1 MNAVESTLEV
11 ASFTPYPITHHPIH
25 IELHEESMTV
35 TWDHQH
41 KSEYHYLWLRD
52 NCHCPE
58 CISTKTREQVFEICD
73 VPYSIKPSN
82 AYITDDHRIVVDWDY
97 ADHTSKYHPGWLL
110 SHCYSEEVVQS
121 KQWKPILW
129 DKERITTELPRAKSS
144 ALIQSDEVLLTWLR
158 DLRDYG
164 IGIVSDVGT
173 ELGSLKAVTDRI
185 AFMRESNYGTLFD
198 VTTTAKANT
207 SANTNIRLPLHT
219 DLSARELQPGL
230 QFLHCL
236 VNDATGGESIYVDG
250 FKIAE
255 YMREHHPE
263 EFRDLSAIPMTFN
276 NKDPYCDYNYRS
288 TVIAT
293 DSNGEVTEVRHANFI
308 RGPIDVPA
316 HQTMAI
322 YKAYQCFIR
331 LTREP
336 AFQLFFRLT
345 AGEMVVFDNRRVL
358 HARNAFDLKTGMR
371 QLQGC
376 YIDRDEFLSRIRIL
390 ERSTTVSGSQ

>member
-1 MNAVESTLEV
+1 METLANQLEI
-11 ASFTPYPITHHPIH
+11 ASFAPYPITHHPVA
-25 IELHEESMTV
+25 IELNKESMLV
-35 TWDHQH
+35 TWDHGHQ
-41 KSEYHYLWLRD
+41 SEYHYLWLRD

-58 CISTKTREQVFEICD
+58 CISTATREQVFEICD
-73 VPYSIKPSN
+73 VPYSIKPVSAHIN
-82 AYITDDHRIVVDWDY
+82 EDHRIIIKWDY
-97 ADHTSKYHPGWLL
+97 ADHLSKYHPGWLL
-110 SHCYSEEVVQS
+110 SHCYSEEVVRS
-121 KQWKPILW
+121 KQWNPIVW
-129 DKERITTELPRAKSS
+129 NKEKITHELPKAKSHTLIES
-144 ALIQSDEVLLTWLR
+144 DAALLNWLR

-164 IGIVSDVGT
+164 IGVVTDVET
-173 ELGSLKAVTDRI
+173 KLGALKAVTDRI
-185 AFMRESNYGTLFD
+185 SFMRESNYGTLFD

-236 VNDATGGESIYVDG
+236 VNDATGGESIFVDG

-255 YMREHHPE
+255 FMREHHPE
-263 EFRDLSAIPMTFN
+263 EFQALTTIPMSFN
-276 NKDPYCDYNYRS
+276 NKDPYCDYHHRG
-288 TVIAT
+288 TIIAT

-316 HQTMAI
+316 HQTMKL
-322 YKAYQCFIR
+322 YKAYQCFIL

-336 AFQLFFRLT
+336 EFQLFFRLT

-358 HARNAFDLKTGMR
+358 HARNAFDLKSGMR
-371 QLQGC
+371 RLQGC

-390 ERSTTVSGSQ
+390 ERNTSLL

>member
-73 VPYSIKPSN
+73 VPYTIKPSN

-144 ALIQSDEVLLTWLR
+144 TLIQSDKVLLTWLR

-263 EFRDLSAIPMTFN
+263 EFRDLSTIPMTFN

-316 HQTMAI
+316 HQTMAL

-390 ERSTTVSGSQ
+390 ERSTTLSGS

>member
-73 VPYSIKPSN
+73 VPYTIKPSN

-144 ALIQSDEVLLTWLR
+144 TLIQSDEVLLTWLR

-263 EFRDLSAIPMTFN
+263 EFRDLSTIPMTFN

-308 RGPIDVPA
+308 RVPIDVPA
-316 HQTMAI
+316 HQTMAL

-390 ERSTTVSGSQ
+390 ERSTTLSGS